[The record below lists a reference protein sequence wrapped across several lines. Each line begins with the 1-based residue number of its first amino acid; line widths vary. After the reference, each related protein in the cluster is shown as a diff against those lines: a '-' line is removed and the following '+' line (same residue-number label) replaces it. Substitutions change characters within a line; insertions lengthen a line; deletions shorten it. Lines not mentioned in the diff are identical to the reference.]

1 MSSITLRRAVLLAL
15 APMSLITTA
24 YAQNEQQPAVVELDP
39 MLVTV
44 TKSAT
49 KASNLV
55 AQTKVITA
63 KDLERHQGQNL
74 LDVIKTQAGISHY
87 TSGGSDKVSNFYLRG
102 FDSSGVLVL
111 IDGVRYGSLTT
122 GQPALAMLNANEV
135 ERIEIAYG
143 ASGSSVYGANAM
155 GGVIQVFTKKGS
167 SDGSK
172 VAISVGGGTH
182 GAFDYGI
189 NAGFAN
195 ENSKINL
202 SATHSESD
210 GINAIVSPYAA
221 SQRDDD
227 GFDKQ
232 SVSLSGSHRFDRV
245 EIGLNALGSQSE
257 VAYDN
262 TWSSES
268 NIYAKQKGGAASV
281 YGTFNYADNS
291 AVKLQYGES
300 IDQSTNYAGN
310 QPTGTF
316 DSHQKQANLSLTHTI
331 GAGKILAGAEHLRQE
346 VKSDTAY
353 TQTKRDN
360 AGYYLGYQASYDKL
374 DAQAFV
380 RYDDNSWYGDDTNYN
395 AGVAYRIS
403 PAVRIGANYATG
415 FKAPTFNQLY
425 WPQDQWGGGGNPNLR
440 PETSKNSEAF
450 IELTGN
456 NHKTRITGYHTDA
469 KDLIAGWPAQNIN
482 KAEITGVTI
491 TSDWQANNYL
501 AGLSYDYQEANAIAT
516 NANGEKTKS
525 NLTVRPE
532 HKGTA
537 YVGYA
542 TDDFNIR
549 AEYQKVGSY
558 YMTGNHGGKM
568 PSYGLVNLSG
578 SYDLSPN
585 ISVTHRLNNLFN
597 KKYATNESFGTR
609 YNEDGTNFHTA
620 ITLKY

>member
-1 MSSITLRRAVLLAL
+1 MSSLTLRRAILVAL
-15 APMSLITTA
+15 APMSLIPTA
-24 YAQNEQQPAVVELDP
+24 YAQEQTSDQAVVLDP
-39 MLVTV
+39 VVVTV
-44 TKSAT
+44 TKTPT

-63 KDLERHQGQNL
+63 QELARHQNQNL
-74 LDVIKTQAGISHY
+74 FDVIKSQTGISHY
-87 TSGGSDKVSNFYLRG
+87 TSGGSDKTSNFYLRG

-122 GQPALAMLNANEV
+122 GQPTLSMLSANEV
-135 ERIEIAYG
+135 ERVEISYG

-155 GGVIQVFTKKGS
+155 GGVIQVFTKKGA

-172 VAISVGGGTH
+172 VAVSI
-182 GAFDYGI
+182 GAGSHDALTYGI

-195 ENSKINL
+195 QNSKINL
-202 SATHSESD
+202 SASHSESD
-210 GINAIVSPYAA
+210 GINAIVSPYAD

-227 GFDKQ
+227 GFKKQ

-245 EIGLNALGSQSE
+245 EIGLNAMGSKADVE
-257 VAYDN
+257 YDN
-262 TWSSES
+262 TWSNEP
-268 NIYAKQKGGAASV
+268 NIYAKQKGGAASI
-281 YGTFNYADNS
+281 YGSVNYADNS
-291 AVKLQYGES
+291 SVKLQYGES
-300 IDQSTNYAGN
+300 TDQSTNYAGERE
-310 QPTGTF
+310 TGTF
-316 DSHQKQANLSLTHTI
+316 DSHQKQANLSLTHAI

-353 TQTKRDN
+353 AQTKRDN
-360 AGYYLGYQASYDKL
+360 TGYYLGYQASYDKL

-380 RYDDNSWYGDDTNYN
+380 RYDDNSWYGNDTNYN
-395 AGVAYRIS
+395 AGLAYRIS

-425 WPQDQWGGGGNPNLR
+425 YPGGGNPNLR

-456 NHKTRITGYHTDA
+456 NHKTRITGYHSDVS
-469 KDLIAGWPAQNIN
+469 DLITGWPAQNISQ
-482 KAEITGVTI
+482 ATITGVTVS
-491 TSDWQANNYL
+491 SDWQANNYL
-501 AGLSYDYQEANAIAT
+501 AGISYDYQEANSTTPDAT
-516 NANGEKTKS
+516 GTKTKT

-537 YVGYA
+537 YVGY
-542 TDDFNIR
+542 THDDFDIR

-558 YMTGNHGGKM
+558 YMAGNHGSKM
-568 PSYGLVNLSG
+568 PSYSLVNLSG
-578 SYDLSPN
+578 TYHLTPN
-585 ISVTHRLNNLFN
+585 VSITHRLNNLFN

-620 ITLKY
+620 VTFKY